1 MFGYS
6 SSEALELS
14 VEALVPE
21 HLKAQH
27 QAGMARYAETGHG
40 LYISQRIMQAH
51 GSELTLDSAPGASS
65 VFGFELEA
73 AR

>member
-6 SSEALELS
+6 SSEALELR

-21 HLKAQH
+21 HLKDQH
-27 QAGMARYAETGHG
+27 RAGMARYAETSHG

-51 GSELTLDSAPGASS
+51 GSELTLDSAPGVSS

>member
-6 SSEALELS
+6 SSEALELR

-21 HLKAQH
+21 HLKDQH
-27 QAGMARYAETGHG
+27 RAGMARYAETGHG
-40 LYISQRIMQAH
+40 LYISLRIMQAH